1 MLAFPQ
7 FMSEKKVLKTF
18 YHYNLIV
25 FLSIAE
31 KYSVPM
37 SIGVVR
43 SKNKDQGMPLCDVLE
58 TYYGYCGFAD
68 NGMIDFQLIKED
80 IRDCISIY
88 FYRSEIICIYL
99 GECENLLADDMKG
112 YNKSIKTSYF
122 EMCFNSRGALADA
135 AYSRG
140 AHACLQEPIVK
151 LIDYIQKQK
160 EEEGSDE

>member
-7 FMSEKKVLKTF
+7 FMSEKKVLETF
-18 YHYNLIV
+18 YHYNLVV
-25 FLSIAE
+25 FLSIAI
-31 KYSVPM
+31 KYCVPV

-68 NGMIDFQLIKED
+68 NGMIDFQLIKEA

-88 FYRSEIICIYL
+88 FYRSEIICIYI

-112 YNKSIKTSYF
+112 YNKSIKASDF
-122 EMCFNSRGALADA
+122 EMRFDSGGALTATYRRGAKD
-135 AYSRG
+135 
-140 AHACLQEPIVK
+140 CLQEPIVK